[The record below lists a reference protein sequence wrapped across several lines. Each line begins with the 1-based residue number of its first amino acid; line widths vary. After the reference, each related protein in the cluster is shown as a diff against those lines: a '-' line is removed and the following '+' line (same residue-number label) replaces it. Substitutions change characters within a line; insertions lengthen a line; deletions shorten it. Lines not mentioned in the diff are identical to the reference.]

1 MAKGFDRLEN
11 SPFVLEPVL
20 GAVSKGAF
28 QVIILPISISIQ
40 ALLLKKNRFSLR

>member
-28 QVIILPISISIQ
+28 QVVILAILISIQ
-40 ALLLKKNRFSLR
+40 VLLLKKIAFL

>member
-28 QVIILPISISIQ
+28 QVVILAISISIQ
-40 ALLLKKNRFSLR
+40 ASLLKKIAFP